1 MREELRKTTPLLQ
14 IGLESS
20 DVSYIVARAEIEGDS
35 KFHCG
40 RAVFF
45 NAADGIGAAWKAD
58 EFARLGFG
66 QKLPMPAKGLI
77 LLAMSKIAPARLA
90 RLCTILFVGLC
101 AAILPAWAQNGS
113 SNPDQREILGQIL
126 TQAYQPSV
134 VGKGLMGV
142 GSATAIRRAGTIVVV
157 QRPGLYGSFDRNE
170 IASSEIRGLD
180 STVYRGNKDYAI
192 PSGERFYVFNI
203 SVVQDNVT
211 IALLSARLVN
221 GQKGAGRVWTALTFY
236 FPAQTLANADKDDVL
251 RAIVPWLAPEGLA
264 TVSAQSYSSAVS
276 ASPSPAIQATAAAQA
291 PPAALPQATPERPA
305 SARAQ
310 LTLGMTHDEIV
321 AAMGPPQRE
330 TSFERRGWLTYP
342 NMVIVLE
349 DGKLKS
355 VDQSAAA
362 PAKVSV
368 HSSPDGA
375 EIYLDGQLIGSTPS
389 TVELPAG
396 THELNVRLSGYQDW
410 IRSMRILSGSE
421 INLEA
426 KLEKK

>member
-1 MREELRKTTPLLQ
+1 
-14 IGLESS
+14 
-20 DVSYIVARAEIEGDS
+20 
-35 KFHCG
+35 
-40 RAVFF
+40 
-45 NAADGIGAAWKAD
+45 
-58 EFARLGFG
+58 
-66 QKLPMPAKGLI
+66 
-77 LLAMSKIAPARLA
+77 MSKIAPARLA
-90 RLCTILFVGLC
+90 GMCTILFVGLFP
-101 AAILPAWAQNGS
+101 ATSPAWSQNGS
-113 SNPDQREILGQIL
+113 GNPDQREILGQIL
-126 TQAYQPSV
+126 TQAFQPSV
-134 VGKGLMGV
+134 VGKGLMGI

-180 STVYRGNKDYAI
+180 STVYRGNKDYPVPA
-192 PSGERFYVFNI
+192 GERFYVFNI

-221 GQKGAGRVWTALTFY
+221 GAKGAGRVWTALTFY
-236 FPAQTLANADKDDVL
+236 FPAQTLANAEKDDVL
-251 RAIVPWLAPEGLA
+251 RAIAPWLAPEGLA
-264 TVSAQSYSSAVS
+264 TVSAQSYSSA
-276 ASPSPAIQATAAAQA
+276 APTAPPALQAAASTQA
-291 PPAALPQATPERPA
+291 PPAALPQSAPERPA
-305 SARAQ
+305 SPRAQ
-310 LTLGMTHDEIV
+310 LTVGMTRDEIV

-330 TSFERRGWLTYP
+330 TSFEGRAWLTYP

-355 VDQSAAA
+355 IDQSAPA
-362 PAKVSV
+362 PAKVAV

-396 THELNVRLSGYQDW
+396 THELSVRLSGYQDW
-410 IRSMRILSGSE
+410 TRSMRILSGSE

>member
-1 MREELRKTTPLLQ
+1 
-14 IGLESS
+14 
-20 DVSYIVARAEIEGDS
+20 
-35 KFHCG
+35 
-40 RAVFF
+40 
-45 NAADGIGAAWKAD
+45 
-58 EFARLGFG
+58 
-66 QKLPMPAKGLI
+66 
-77 LLAMSKIAPARLA
+77 MSKIAPARLA
-90 RLCTILFVGLC
+90 GMCTILFVGLFP
-101 AAILPAWAQNGS
+101 ATWPAWSQNGS
-113 SNPDQREILGQIL
+113 GNPDQREILGQIL

-134 VGKGLMGV
+134 VGKGLMGI

-180 STVYRGNKDYAI
+180 STVYRGNKDY
-192 PSGERFYVFNI
+192 PVPPGERFYVFNI

-221 GQKGAGRVWTALTFY
+221 GAKGAGRVWTALTFY

-251 RAIVPWLAPEGLA
+251 RAIAPWLAPESLA
-264 TVSAQSYSSAVS
+264 TVSAQSYSPAAL
-276 ASPSPAIQATAAAQA
+276 ASPLPATQASIAAQA
-291 PPAALPQATPERPA
+291 PSAALPQPVPERPA
-305 SARAQ
+305 SPRAQ
-310 LTLGMTHDEIV
+310 LTAGMTRDEIV
-321 AAMGPPQRE
+321 AAMGTPQRE
-330 TSFERRGWLTYP
+330 TSFEGRGWLTYP

-355 VDQSAAA
+355 IDQSAAA
-362 PAKVSV
+362 PAKVAV

-389 TVELPAG
+389 TLELPAG
-396 THELNVRLSGYQDW
+396 THELSVRLSGYQDW
-410 IRSMRILSGSE
+410 TRSMRILSGSE